1 MKVLSKSFG
10 HLDRANEIFAHSVKS
25 QGVVKHYR
33 EAKYD
38 GNMKDLMACTYDVE
52 LLRLILLR
60 NPEPVDQCTA
70 DVN

>member
-1 MKVLSKSFG
+1 MEVLSKSFG
-10 HLDRANEIFAHSVKS
+10 HLDWADKVFAHSVES

-60 NPEPVDQCTA
+60 NPAAVNQCTA